1 MGFPKYESILIF
13 VDSFIETIKVDSKYQ
28 RIRIRLQCHIQSG
41 FEVDGFCDSDESQTL
56 SKLNVYDI
64 FAPTTKPMHDVR
76 FEVDF

>member
-1 MGFPKYESILIF
+1 MAFAIPS
-13 VDSFIETIKVDSKYQ
+13 D
-28 RIRIRLQCHIQSG
+28 
-41 FEVDGFCDSDESQTL
+41 DESQTL